1 MEGKHKI
8 IILALI
14 IIIAALLAGIL
25 ISMPGLNKQDSS
37 LTFESK
43 TTLTEGDYLQI
54 KLTDAHATAL
64 ANQTVNVTITDKDNA
79 NSYYSVVTDD
89 DGIGKLKLDKDA
101 GNYVV
106 ILSYGGNGD
115 YNGCN
120 AREQITIE
128 EDIAEAEVTSSSTDS
143 DSTTH
148 VVMGEDGYY
157 ALIDDNGNILED
169 LGPSKKYHPNDP
181 NAVDYPD
188 AEPMGNYIDKSL
200 G

>member
-1 MEGKHKI
+1 M
-8 IILALI
+8 
-14 IIIAALLAGIL
+14 
-25 ISMPGLNKQDSS
+25 
-37 LTFESK
+37 
-43 TTLTEGDYLQI
+43 
-54 KLTDAHATAL
+54 
-64 ANQTVNVTITDKDNA
+64 
-79 NSYYSVVTDD
+79 
-89 DGIGKLKLDKDA
+89 
-101 GNYVV
+101 
-106 ILSYGGNGD
+106 
-115 YNGCN
+115 
-120 AREQITIE
+120 
-128 EDIAEAEVTSSSTDS
+128 TSSSTDS

>member
-8 IILALI
+8 IILVLI
-14 IIIAALLAGIL
+14 IIIVALLAGIL
-25 ISMPGLNKQDSS
+25 ISMPNLNKQDSN

-43 TTLTEGDYLQI
+43 TTLIEGDYLQI
-54 KLTDAHATAL
+54 KLTDANGTTL
-64 ANQTVNVTITDKDNA
+64 ANQTVNVTITDKDNS

-89 DGIGKLKLDKDA
+89 EGIGKLKLDKDA
-101 GNYVV
+101 GNYIVA
-106 ILSYGGNGD
+106 LNYGGNGN
-115 YNGCN
+115 YKGCK
-120 AREQITIE
+120 ASEQITIE
-128 EDIAEAEVTSSSTDS
+128 EDIADAEVTSSSTDS

-188 AEPMGNYIDKSL
+188 AEPMWNYIDKSL

>member
-14 IIIAALLAGIL
+14 IIIAALLAGRL

-54 KLTDAHATAL
+54 KLTDGHATAL
-64 ANQTVNVTITDKDNA
+64 ANQTINVTITDKDNA

-89 DGIGKLKLDKDA
+89 NGIGKLKLDKDA
-101 GNYVV
+101 GNYVAT
-106 ILSYGGNGD
+106 LSYGGNGN

-143 DSTTH
+143 DSNTH

>member
-1 MEGKHKI
+1 M
-8 IILALI
+8 
-14 IIIAALLAGIL
+14 
-25 ISMPGLNKQDSS
+25 
-37 LTFESK
+37 
-43 TTLTEGDYLQI
+43 
-54 KLTDAHATAL
+54 
-64 ANQTVNVTITDKDNA
+64 TITDKDNA

-89 DGIGKLKLDKDA
+89 NGIGKLKLDKDA

-106 ILSYGGNGD
+106 TISYGGND
-115 YNGCN
+115 NYNGCN
-120 AREQITIE
+120 ASEQITIE

>member
-14 IIIAALLAGIL
+14 IIIVALLAGIL

-64 ANQTVNVTITDKDNA
+64 ANQTVNLTITDKDNA

-101 GNYVV
+101 GNYVAT
-106 ILSYGGNGD
+106 LSYGGNGN

-120 AREQITIE
+120 ASEQITIE

>member
-8 IILALI
+8 IILVLI
-14 IIIAALLAGIL
+14 IIIVALLAGIL
-25 ISMPGLNKQDSS
+25 ISMPNLNKQDSN

-43 TTLTEGDYLQI
+43 TTLIEGDYLQI
-54 KLTDAHATAL
+54 KLTDANGTAL
-64 ANQTVNVTITDKDNA
+64 ANQTVNVTITDKDNS

-101 GNYVV
+101 GNYIVA
-106 ILSYGGNGD
+106 INYGGNGN

-120 AREQITIE
+120 ASEQISIE
-128 EDIAEAEVTSSSTDS
+128 EDISEAEVTSSSTDS
-143 DSTTH
+143 DSNTH

-188 AEPMGNYIDKSL
+188 AEPMWNYIDKSL

>member
-1 MEGKHKI
+1 M
-8 IILALI
+8 
-14 IIIAALLAGIL
+14 
-25 ISMPGLNKQDSS
+25 
-37 LTFESK
+37 
-43 TTLTEGDYLQI
+43 
-54 KLTDAHATAL
+54 
-64 ANQTVNVTITDKDNA
+64 TITDKDNA

-89 DGIGKLKLDKDA
+89 NGIGKLKLDKDA

-106 ILSYGGNGD
+106 TISYGGND
-115 YNGCN
+115 NYNGCN
-120 AREQITIE
+120 ASEHITIE

-143 DSTTH
+143 DSNTH

-157 ALIDDNGNILED
+157 ALIDDNGNILDD

>member
-8 IILALI
+8 IILVLI
-14 IIIAALLAGIL
+14 IIIVALLVGIL
-25 ISMPGLNKQDSS
+25 ISMPNLNKQDSN

-43 TTLTEGDYLQI
+43 TTLTEGDSLKI
-54 KLTDAHATAL
+54 KLTDANGTAL
-64 ANQTVNVTITDKDNA
+64 ANQTVNVTITDKDNS

-101 GNYVV
+101 GNYIVT
-106 ILSYGGNGD
+106 LNYAGTGN
-115 YNGCN
+115 YKGCN
-120 AREQITIE
+120 ASEQITIN
-128 EDIAEAEVTSSSTDS
+128 EDVAEAEVTSSSTDS

-169 LGPSKKYHPNDP
+169 LGPSKKYYPNDP
-181 NAVDYPD
+181 NAVDYHD
-188 AEPMGNYIDKSL
+188 AEPMWNYIDKSL

>member
-8 IILALI
+8 IILVLI
-14 IIIAALLAGIL
+14 IIIVALLAGIL
-25 ISMPGLNKQDSS
+25 ISMPNLNKQDSN

-43 TTLTEGDYLQI
+43 TTLIEGDYLQI
-54 KLTDAHATAL
+54 KLTDANGTAL
-64 ANQTVNVTITDKDNA
+64 ANQTVNVTITDKDNS

-101 GNYVV
+101 GNYIVA
-106 ILSYGGNGD
+106 LNYGGNGN
-115 YNGCN
+115 YKGCN
-120 AREQITIE
+120 ASEQITIE
-128 EDIAEAEVTSSSTDS
+128 EDIADAEVTSSSTDS

-188 AEPMGNYIDKSL
+188 AEPMWNYIDKSL

>member
-14 IIIAALLAGIL
+14 IIIVALLAGIL
-25 ISMPGLNKQDSS
+25 ISMPGLNKQDSN

-64 ANQTVNVTITDKDNA
+64 ANQTVNVTITDNDNT

-106 ILSYGGNGD
+106 TLNYGGNGD

-120 AREQITIE
+120 ASEQITIE

-143 DSTTH
+143 DSNTH